1 MSVFFFLAFLFT
13 ALILI
18 ISIFLLLFKS
28 KRKIAKKGLIIGAV
42 GSFISIVGFGGSIE
56 TENKPGLIEA
66 KDNEPI
72 VSADVGQE
80 NKPSETVE
88 EKWETLGFANIKDFA
103 DAAKIGISNPKA
115 YDLRKDKDVIVP
127 FCSYAKKSY
136 QISDEVNARVLK
148 ANDNQS
154 KKQKAFQWEEE
165 NQVALRAELLKQ
177 IPLTDSEITILSGA
191 MNWQLYCDAYDK
203 NLHIIDR
210 NLASRTSEEW
220 ADKAERGIRA
230 YFNWRLENTRSN
242 FFDREKYST
251 ANCRQKNID
260 GLFYVACKLRSLS
273 ASTRTIYFIIARG
286 LGGKVLV
293 APLKYGRL
301 AFDTNETDFEAYG
314 EPKFYLSEYVTR
326 DFDYAKIRNKFGE

>member
-80 NKPSETVE
+80 NKPSETVK

-115 YDLRKDKDVIVP
+115 YELRKDKDVIKP

-136 QISDEVNARVLK
+136 QISDEANTRFQK
-148 ANDNQS
+148 ASDNQA
-154 KKQKAFQWEEE
+154 KIQKVYKWEEE
-165 NQVALRAELLKQ
+165 NQVVLRADLLKQ

-191 MNWQLYCDAYDK
+191 MHWQLYCDAYDK
-203 NLHIIDR
+203 NLHTIDR
-210 NLASRTSEEW
+210 ELASRASEEW
-220 ADKAERGIRA
+220 ADKAVRGIRA
-230 YFNWRLENTRSN
+230 YFNWRLENTRST

-251 ANCRQKNID
+251 ANCNQKKID
-260 GLFYVACKLRSLS
+260 GLFYVACKLHSLS
-273 ASTRTIYFIIARG
+273 ASTRTIYFIVARG

-293 APLKYGRL
+293 APLKYGHI
-301 AFDTNETDFEAYG
+301 AFDTNETEFEAYG
-314 EPKFYLSEYVTR
+314 EPKFYVSEYVAR
-326 DFDYAKIRNKFGE
+326 DYNYPKIRNEFEE